1 MWNTI
6 VLCTVLRNAW
16 VVECLG
22 DSVPKLACAA
32 EQALTRSHPTH
43 SGTGRKKGFTEYAA
57 VFKAE
62 FFPCSSHMHLC
73 ALNTR
78 MTRADVQRGQTAT
91 WKFDSFA

>member
-32 EQALTRSHPTH
+32 EQAPTRSHLTH
-43 SGTGRKKGFTEYAA
+43 SGELVYLH
-57 VFKAE
+57 VFLRGG
-62 FFPCSSHMHLC
+62 HL
-73 ALNTR
+73 
-78 MTRADVQRGQTAT
+78 VSGQFSRGDESLPTLDRT
-91 WKFDSFA
+91 VFHLS